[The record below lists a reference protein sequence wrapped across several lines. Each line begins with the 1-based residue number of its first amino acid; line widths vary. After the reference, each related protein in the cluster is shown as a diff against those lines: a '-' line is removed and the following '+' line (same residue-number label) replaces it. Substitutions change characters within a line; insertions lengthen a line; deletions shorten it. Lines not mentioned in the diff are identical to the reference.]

1 MSPIDFAVPIMNDL
15 VSSIQTGRERTMIP
29 FTRFTKLL
37 VEYFCKDTPEFIKR
51 MSDPNESKHLLE
63 DDFTIS
69 FIKTTT
75 SSTKNKGMRL
85 PEYLLDDKIKK
96 SLNYKFY
103 INSYTGVQEEA
114 TRQTRS
120 KGSLRS
126 GSTVSATESQ
136 PSKSKRTPT
145 TKPATK
151 PKPTPTPKPK
161 PATKSSKKESTT
173 DTPQDKSTWFRRDPT
188 PTSSDNDSEF
198 DTETDD
204 EVGDYE
210 RRVRI
215 PEAEFPE
222 LEIATQQSLET
233 FEAEQ
238 RKRKGITINEPDD
251 TDEAETIV
259 EPLVDKRRLKSI
271 VVDTRAEDKQLLK
284 DQRNASLHSRIHPQ
298 PSSQP
303 IHEGTTS
310 SSTVPLIESTTLV
323 PSNRV
328 EDKDPEG
335 NTTMTDAVDT
345 EERVDEQ
352 EQEPFDTH
360 LDFDPFITPEY
371 VAQEEER
378 RRKETEEKEAFDTNL
393 FLQSTSQSK
402 QTASEQ
408 PPHPEASP
416 PKDPSP
422 PASSS
427 SSHNESSSE
436 SSPEHSSPKPSETVS
451 KQQSVNEP
459 PKPVDLQEQ
468 VNSLTT
474 MVTKLAKQ
482 VEDFQESKQKI
493 DQFLQADLDG
503 LIRTFTYDY
512 LTDNLVEM
520 ITPEVANLLEPI
532 NDNLDHRIRSVVRK
546 MLSTTPFT
554 LHTEKAITAA
564 PAVPELSFNDML
576 AKLFD
581 NIASKTTQTAEEK
594 ALYDAMVA
602 YISKESCKDAA
613 GTLKRSRKDDDP
625 DPNSKGKKPKS
636 GTGPSSSQQPQQ
648 GSTPP
653 ENPQQPPASGTSPKD
668 HEEQLMDQT
677 EDYHDQPD
685 TEHPA
690 SQSPDTD
697 PRPKRK
703 VK

>member
-1 MSPIDFAVPIMNDL
+1 
-15 VSSIQTGRERTMIP
+15 
-29 FTRFTKLL
+29 LL
-37 VEYFCKDTPEFIKR
+37 ST
-51 MSDPNESKHLLE
+51 LL
-63 DDFTIS
+63 
-69 FIKTTT
+69 
-75 SSTKNKGMRL
+75 
-85 PEYLLDDKIKK
+85 
-96 SLNYKFY
+96 
-103 INSYTGVQEEA
+103 
-114 TRQTRS
+114 
-120 KGSLRS
+120 
-126 GSTVSATESQ
+126 
-136 PSKSKRTPT
+136 
-145 TKPATK
+145 
-151 PKPTPTPKPK
+151 
-161 PATKSSKKESTT
+161 
-173 DTPQDKSTWFRRDPT
+173 
-188 PTSSDNDSEF
+188 
-198 DTETDD
+198 
-204 EVGDYE
+204 
-210 RRVRI
+210 
-215 PEAEFPE
+215 
-222 LEIATQQSLET
+222 
-233 FEAEQ
+233 
-238 RKRKGITINEPDD
+238 
-251 TDEAETIV
+251 
-259 EPLVDKRRLKSI
+259 
-271 VVDTRAEDKQLLK
+271 
-284 DQRNASLHSRIHPQ
+284 SRIHPQ

-310 SSTVPLIESTTLV
+310 SSIVPLIESTTLV

-328 EDKDPEG
+328 EDKDTKG
-335 NTTMTDAVDT
+335 NTTMTEAVDT

-352 EQEPFDTH
+352 EQEPFNTH

-393 FLQSTSQSK
+393 FLQSSSQSK
-402 QTASEQ
+402 QTSSQQ
-408 PPHPEASP
+408 PPLPAASP
-416 PKDPSP
+416 PKDPTP

-427 SSHNESSSE
+427 SSHKESSSE
-436 SSPEHSSPKPSETVS
+436 SSSEHSSPKPSETVS

-554 LHTEKAITAA
+554 LHTAKATTAA

-602 YISKESCKDAA
+602 YISKESCKD
-613 GTLKRSRKDDDP
+613 DDP

-636 GTGPSSSQQPQQ
+636 GTGPSSSLLPQQ

-653 ENPQQPPASGTSPKD
+653 DNPQQPPASGTNPKD
-668 HEEQLMDQT
+668 QEEQLMEPTD
-677 EDYHDQPD
+677 DYHDQPD
-685 TEHPA
+685 AEHSA
-690 SQSPDTD
+690 SPSPDTD
-697 PRPKRK
+697 PKPKGKRK
-703 VK
+703 SKKSKGKSGHSWLDNDDTPQNDWLTNLVQAQPALPDEEPLPVTRCSSLNASWQIFTSRNSQRLNSDESTRMHRISSRKDLETRLNMNFTCRT